1 MAIRPHFYLK
11 QIAPAEKAE
20 AIVADT
26 TAPFESLYVGGGG
39 NVRILLKDGTSVTLN
54 ALGTGTFVPVT
65 GVLVKS
71 SATTATNLVGLS

>member
-11 QIAPAEKAE
+11 QIAPAENCA
-20 AIVADT
+20 AIVADS

-39 NVRILLKDGTSVTLN
+39 NVRVLLKDGSSVTFN
-54 ALGTGTFVPVT
+54 SVGTGTFMPVT

-71 SATTATNLVGLS
+71 SATTATNLVGLT